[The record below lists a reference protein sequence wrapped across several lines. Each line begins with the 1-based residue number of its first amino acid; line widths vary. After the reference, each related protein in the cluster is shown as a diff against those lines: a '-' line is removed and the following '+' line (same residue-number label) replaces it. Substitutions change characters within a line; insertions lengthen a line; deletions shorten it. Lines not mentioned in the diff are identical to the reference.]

1 MRSSATT
8 LRVAHPAPPPRVRA
22 ATRPLSIAGVAR
34 VPTQFGD
41 FRIVGFADA
50 PDGKEHVAIVRG
62 EVDGALDVPTRLHSE
77 CLTGDVL
84 GSLRCDCREQLELSL
99 RRIGSEPRGMV
110 LYLRQE
116 GRGIGLLNKIRA
128 YGLQEQGLDTVDA
141 NRALGFQDDER
152 DFGTAAAMLRALGV
166 GSVALMTN
174 NPEKVRQLEQG
185 GVVVTRRVPHE
196 IAPGV
201 HNRHYLETKA
211 RRSGH
216 LLDVARLEGKG
227 GLAGE

>member
-8 LRVAHPAPPPRVRA
+8 LRVARPAPPSVAPNPV
-22 ATRPLSIAGVAR
+22 SIAGVAKL
-34 VPTQFGD
+34 PTQFGD
-41 FRIVGFADA
+41 FRIVGFENA
-50 PDGKEHVAIVRG
+50 PDGKEHIAVVRG
-62 EVDGALDVPTRLHSE
+62 DVEGCADVPTRLHSE

-99 RRIGSEPRGMV
+99 RRIGAQPRGVV

-116 GRGIGLLNKIRA
+116 GRGIGLINKIRA

-166 GSVALMTN
+166 ASVALMTN
-174 NPEKVRQLEQG
+174 NPDKVRQLERG
-185 GVVVTRRVPHE
+185 GVVVARRVPHE

-216 LLDVARLEGKG
+216 LIDVARLEADAE
-227 GLAGE
+227 LAAAGE

>member
-1 MRSSATT
+1 MRSSTTT
-8 LRVAHPAPPPRVRA
+8 LRVARPALPVVA
-22 ATRPLSIAGVAR
+22 APQLSIACVAQL
-34 VPTQFGD
+34 PTQFGD
-41 FRIVGFADA
+41 FRIFGFANA

-62 EVDGALDVPTRLHSE
+62 DVAGGLDVPTRLHSE

-99 RRIGSEPRGMV
+99 RNIGAQPRGVV

-116 GRGIGLLNKIRA
+116 GRGIGLVNKIRA

-152 DFGTAAAMLRALGV
+152 DFGTAAAMLHALGV

-174 NPEKVRQLEQG
+174 NPDKVRQLERG
-185 GVVVTRRVPHE
+185 GVVVARRVPHE
-196 IAPGV
+196 IAPGA

-216 LLDVARLEGKG
+216 LIDVARLEADAQ
-227 GLAGE
+227 LAPAGE